1 MAEDGDGGVRS
12 NTVAERDANGRFVKG
27 KSGNPKGRAPR
38 ETEQQYKD
46 AFTAAVSPEEWIQI
60 IEAAKALA
68 LKGDKDARKW
78 LGDYIVGVPTQRTEI
93 NATINGALPVEV
105 YDYEAAIAVL
115 APGSMEDS

>member
-1 MAEDGDGGVRS
+1 M
-12 NTVAERDANGRFVKG
+12 AERDANGRFVKG

-60 IEAAKALA
+60 IEAAKVLA